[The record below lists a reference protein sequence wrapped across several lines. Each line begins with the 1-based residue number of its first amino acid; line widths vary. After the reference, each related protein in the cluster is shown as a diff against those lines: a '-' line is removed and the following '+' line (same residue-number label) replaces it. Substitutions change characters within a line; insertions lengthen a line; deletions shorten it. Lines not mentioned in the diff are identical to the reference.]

1 MSFQSPLLLL
11 GLLAVPLL
19 VAIYLANQ
27 RRRRAYAVRFTNLA
41 LLGQVMGKGPGVRR
55 HLPAGLFL
63 LGVAGLILALARPQ
77 ALISVPR
84 ERASVILTLDVS
96 GSMAASDVQPSRLQA
111 AERAARTLIDQLPG
125 QARVGLVTFSSAPG
139 IVLPLTRDHGAVEDA
154 LGDLQAGGGT
164 AIGDALDASVKQ
176 LESTSDSAGSKTKTP
191 AMIVLLTD
199 GTSNLG
205 MPPLD
210 AAAEAKVAG
219 IPVETVGIGARGQS
233 TLLGGR
239 LIDAVDET
247 TLQAIASATGG
258 KYFYAAD
265 EGQLRSIYSAL
276 GSRIGC
282 TTEKIDITAEV
293 LGAGLVI
300 LLVGGFLSLRRFR
313 LLP

>member
-1 MSFQSPLLLL
+1 MSFQSPILLL
-11 GLLAVPLL
+11 GLLAVPSLI
-19 VAIYLANQ
+19 AIYLSSQ

-55 HLPAGLFL
+55 HLPPALFL

-77 ALISVPR
+77 AVISVPR
-84 ERASVILTLDVS
+84 ERASVILALDVS
-96 GSMAASDVQPSRLQA
+96 GSMAADDVQPSRLQA

-139 IVLPLTRDHGAVEDA
+139 IVLPLTRDHGSVEDA

-176 LESTSDSAGSKTKTP
+176 LQATAEPAGSKTRTP

-205 MPPLD
+205 MPPVD
-210 AAAEAKVAG
+210 AAVEAKAAG

-233 TLLGGR
+233 TFLGGR

-265 EGQLRSIYSAL
+265 EGQLRSIYSSL
-276 GSRIGC
+276 GSRIGWI
-282 TTEKIDITAEV
+282 TEKIDVTAEV

-300 LLVGGFLSLRRFR
+300 LVVGGLLSLRWFR